1 MVGLI
6 CVVLGLLVAV
16 AVWVEGIDSMHKNYP
31 DYKGEDFLNEEEE
44 EEVYPIHK
52 FNNGRGAMLCNKC
65 RTIIS
70 TGPKTEELYCEKCKK
85 EKK

>member
-6 CVVLGLLVAV
+6 TIGIFVLIGIV
-16 AVWVEGIDSMHKNYP
+16 AVWVEGIDYMHTNHP
-31 DYKGEDFLNEEEE
+31 DYKGEDLFGEE
-44 EEVYPIHK
+44 EEVYPIYK

-70 TGPKTEELYCEKCKK
+70 TGPKTEELYCEKCKVK
-85 EKK
+85 